1 MNLRAPVLL
10 ARRFAAQADAADD
23 PSIVNIVDQRVLKLT
38 PQVFSYTLT
47 KSALHTATVTMA
59 QALAPAI
66 RVNAVGPGPT
76 IANIHDGEAG
86 MAKEVAGVPLA
97 RGVPA
102 ADIADAVLYLARA
115 RSVTGQTIAV
125 DSGQSI
131 GWLTPDVVA

>member
-1 MNLRAPVLL
+1 
-10 ARRFAAQADAADD
+10 
-23 PSIVNIVDQRVLKLT
+23 
-38 PQVFSYTLT
+38 
-47 KSALHTATVTMA
+47 
-59 QALAPAI
+59 
-66 RVNAVGPGPT
+66 VGPGPT

-102 ADIADAVLYLARA
+102 ADIAAAVLYLAGA